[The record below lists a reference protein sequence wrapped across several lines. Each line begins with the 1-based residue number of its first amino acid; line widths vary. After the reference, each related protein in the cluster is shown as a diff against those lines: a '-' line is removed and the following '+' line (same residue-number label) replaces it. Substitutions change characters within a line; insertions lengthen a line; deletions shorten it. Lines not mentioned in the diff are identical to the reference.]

1 MMADTRETRAAACE
15 VKFVIDERLALRVS
29 EWARTH
35 LQPDPH
41 GAGPFGDEYRISTLY
56 FDTRRFDVFHRN
68 DSFGRAKYRVRRYGD
83 ANAVFFERKLRRPG
97 LLIKRR
103 TRDDV
108 DVLER
113 LGGGIIDPDWAA
125 HWFQRR
131 LVVRTLRPVCQISYQ
146 RTARIARTTE
156 GLVRLTL
163 DGGLRAL
170 PVDSPRFAIDPGA
183 EFLDGRLV
191 LELKYHARVPALFR
205 RLVEEFA
212 LVPDSASKYRLGMA
226 TAGSTGRMVRPVQ
239 GSGDPAYA

>member
-1 MMADTRETRAAACE
+1 MMAETRETRAAACE
-15 VKFVIDERLALRVS
+15 VKFVIDESVALQVK

-41 GAGPFGDEYRISTLY
+41 GAGHFGDEYGISTLY

-83 ANAVFFERKLRRPG
+83 ASAVFFERKLRRPG

-103 TRDDV
+103 TRDGIDA
-108 DVLER
+108 LEH
-113 LGGGIIDPDWAA
+113 LDDGIIHPGWAA

-131 LVVRTLRPVCQISYQ
+131 VVIRNLHPVCQISYQ
-146 RTARIARTTE
+146 RTARIAQTTE
-156 GLVRLTL
+156 GLARLTL
-163 DGGLRAL
+163 DAGLRAI
-170 PVDSPRFAIDPGA
+170 PIDSPRFEADPGD
-183 EFLDGRLV
+183 EFLEGRLV

-212 LVPDSASKYRLGMA
+212 LVPDTASKYRLGMA
-226 TAGSTGRMVRPVQ
+226 ATGSAGRTFRPVQ
-239 GSGDPAYA
+239 RSGDRAYA

>member
-15 VKFVIDERLALRVS
+15 VKFVIDETLAPRVK

-41 GAGPFGDEYRISTLY
+41 GAGPFGDEYRVSTLY

-68 DSFGRAKYRVRRYGD
+68 DSFGRAKYRVRRYDD

-103 TRDDV
+103 TRDDI
-108 DVLER
+108 DALGR
-113 LGGGIIDPDWAA
+113 LDHRIIDPDWGAR
-125 HWFQRR
+125 WFQRR
-131 LVVRTLRPVCQISYQ
+131 LVVRNLRPVCQISYQ

-163 DGGLRAL
+163 DAGLRAT
-170 PVDSPRFAIDPGA
+170 PVDSPRFEVDPGA
-183 EFLDGRLV
+183 GFLEDRLV

-212 LVPDSASKYRLGMA
+212 LVPDPASKYRLGMA
-226 TAGSTGRMVRPVQ
+226 TTGNAGRASRVVQ

>member
-1 MMADTRETRAAACE
+1 MMAETRETRAAACE
-15 VKFVIDERLALRVS
+15 VKFVIDERLAPRVK

-41 GAGPFGDEYRISTLY
+41 GTGPFGDEYRISTLY

-68 DSFGRAKYRVRRYGD
+68 DSFGRAKYRVRRYGE
-83 ANAVFFERKLRRPG
+83 ASAVFFERKLRRPG

-103 TRDDV
+103 TRDDI
-108 DVLER
+108 DALAR
-113 LGGGIIDPDWAA
+113 LDDRIIDPDWAA

-131 LVVRTLRPVCQISYQ
+131 LVVRSLLPVCQISYQ

-156 GLVRLTL
+156 GIVRLTL
-163 DGGLRAL
+163 DAGLRAT
-170 PVDSPRFAIDPGA
+170 PVDLPRFEVDPGP
-183 EFLDGRLV
+183 EFLEDRLV

-212 LVPDSASKYRLGMA
+212 LVPDPASKYRLGMA
-226 TAGSTGRMVRPVQ
+226 TTGSTRRLFRPAQRSDDRV
-239 GSGDPAYA
+239 YA